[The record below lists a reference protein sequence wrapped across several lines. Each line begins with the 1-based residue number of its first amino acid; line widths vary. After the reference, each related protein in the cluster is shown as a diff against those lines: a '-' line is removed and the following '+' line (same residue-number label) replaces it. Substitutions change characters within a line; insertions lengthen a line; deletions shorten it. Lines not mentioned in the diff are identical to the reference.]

1 MHDPAYKRLFAF
13 PRMVADLLRAVGE
26 PDWIDDID
34 LDTLEELS
42 AEHVGDWGQERR
54 GDVVWRVRFRDRW
67 LYLLV
72 LLEFQSTGDVR
83 MALRNLE
90 YTALLYRQLDRN
102 GELGPVGEW
111 PPVLPVVLYNGD
123 APWTARVEMRDLI
136 APVTPSLQ
144 PFQPSQRTLV
154 LDERHMALDDLPL
167 GNLVR
172 GLVGLEQSRTPE
184 RVLEVTT
191 VLRELLRVPGD
202 AELIRAFVAWIG
214 QHASRVDPSGK
225 GIDLGG
231 TLEEAM
237 TTLGERWAAEW
248 PKEWVQKGRM
258 EGLAQGRKEGVVQG
272 RREGVVQG
280 RREGGVDLLV
290 RQAALRFGGKVG
302 EQAGALLSDTD
313 DWGRLAEV
321 GELIIHTESGAELL
335 RRLTVLVR
343 RSS

>member
-34 LDTLEELS
+34 LGTLEELS
-42 AEHVGDWGQERR
+42 SEHVGDWGQERR
-54 GDVVWRVRFRDRW
+54 GDAVWRPRFRDRW

-72 LLEFQSTGDVR
+72 L
-83 MALRNLE
+83 
-90 YTALLYRQLDRN
+90 
-102 GELGPVGEW
+102 
-111 PPVLPVVLYNGD
+111 YNGD
-123 APWTARVEMRDLI
+123 TPWTARVEMRDLI
-136 APVTPSLQ
+136 APVAPSLE

-191 VLRELLRVPGD
+191 ALRELLRAPGD
-202 AELIRAFVAWIG
+202 TELIRAFVAWLQ

-225 GIDLGG
+225 GIELGG

-237 TTLGERWAAEW
+237 TTLGERWAVEF
-248 PKEWVQKGRM
+248 PKHWRREGRQ
-258 EGLAQGRKEGVVQG
+258 EGLAQGRREGVAQG
-272 RREGVVQG
+272 RREGVE
-280 RREGGVDLLV
+280 RERDLL
-290 RQAALRFGGKVG
+290 RRMAAVRFGRSVG
-302 EQAGALLSDTD
+302 EQARALLAEID
-313 DWGRLAEV
+313 DWDRLAEV
-321 GELIIHTESGAELL
+321 GELIAGADRGEDLL
-335 RRLTVLVR
+335 RLM
-343 RSS
+343 RSLPRPSL